1 MPEALPR
8 VEAIN
13 ALSLEDFQA
22 RCMPFLS
29 PSTRFEHASS
39 GESYMIT
46 LTSAGLISAVDLQ
59 HCQNLIASTSAA
71 DYAASSLG
79 WRPRKKLREMRLPD
93 MRYLLVR
100 KTPEQRPEA
109 FASFMVTYEDGYEVV
124 YVYEIHVS
132 AALRGCGL
140 GRRLMDLVEETGRE
154 AGLRK
159 VMLTVFDS
167 NEKARAF
174 YRALGYVVD
183 DFSPGPRE
191 LRGGRTAQP
200 DYVILSKDL
209 RR

>member
-1 MPEALPR
+1 MPKPLPR

-13 ALSLEDFQA
+13 ALSLEAFQA
-22 RCMPFLS
+22 QCMPFLS
-29 PSTRFEHASS
+29 PSTRFKHTPS
-39 GESYMIT
+39 GESYTIT
-46 LTSAGLISAVDLQ
+46 VTTAGLIPAADLQ
-59 HCQNLIASTSAA
+59 RCHDLIASTSVA

-79 WRPRKKLREMRLPD
+79 WRPRKKLKEMRLPD

-100 KTPEQRPEA
+100 KAPEQRPEA

-124 YVYEIHVS
+124 YAYEIHVS

-140 GRRLMDLVEETGRE
+140 GRQLMDLVEETGRR

-159 VMLTVFDS
+159 VMLTVFVS

-174 YRALGYVVD
+174 YHTLGYVID
-183 DFSPGPRE
+183 EFSPGPRE
-191 LRGGRTAQP
+191 LRGGRTARP

-209 RR
+209 R